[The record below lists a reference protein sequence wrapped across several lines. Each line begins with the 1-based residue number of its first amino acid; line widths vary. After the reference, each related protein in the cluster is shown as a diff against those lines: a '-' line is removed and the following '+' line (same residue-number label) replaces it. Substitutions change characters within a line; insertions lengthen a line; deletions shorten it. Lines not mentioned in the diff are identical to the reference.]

1 MQRMM
6 SFKYFPLLILTWILL
21 YQSSS
26 ATTNISNVGDA
37 FSIALKN
44 NSDLKAFQSK
54 NKVSAIDARISQ
66 SALYPNINFST
77 DLNYNFD
84 LPTQLIPA
92 KVFGGKDGEYKALSF
107 GTDYSMNAFIDAN
120 MPLLNTTIWSN
131 IKQAKLLTKQTALR
145 IKLKEIEI
153 KKNVGLVYYGV
164 LLSKANKNIAEKMLA
179 ISDTLYQST
188 KLKFEAGLLDK
199 IEQNRIENTYLQSKN
214 ALETATAQENIK
226 TQELKMYLGLS
237 PKEDLNLSELLADI
251 TNPVSESMSI
261 KEVSSSL
268 EYKIKQIEI
277 KNSLLQLSKEQLKTL
292 PEISAFMKYGKQS
305 FSNQFSNFNDNN
317 NWYNNGIV
325 GIKLNIPL
333 FKGFS
338 RSNEIMKAKQLN
350 EIAKQES
357 VWLQSKI
364 SKDDYELTENFSH
377 AYAQLENSRK
387 AYDLAN
393 ESYSLSS
400 AKFLNGII
408 NTDAVMNIYRETL
421 NAQSDYIRTLNNYLL
436 TKISIQLRNEM
447 ESNQ

>member
-1 MQRMM
+1 
-6 SFKYFPLLILTWILL
+6 
-21 YQSSS
+21 
-26 ATTNISNVGDA
+26 
-37 FSIALKN
+37 
-44 NSDLKAFQSK
+44 
-54 NKVSAIDARISQ
+54 
-66 SALYPNINFST
+66 
-77 DLNYNFD
+77 
-84 LPTQLIPA
+84 
-92 KVFGGKDGEYKALSF
+92 
-107 GTDYSMNAFIDAN
+107 
-120 MPLLNTTIWSN
+120 
-131 IKQAKLLTKQTALR
+131 
-145 IKLKEIEI
+145 
-153 KKNVGLVYYGV
+153 
-164 LLSKANKNIAEKMLA
+164 
-179 ISDTLYQST
+179 
-188 KLKFEAGLLDK
+188 
-199 IEQNRIENTYLQSKN
+199 
-214 ALETATAQENIK
+214 
-226 TQELKMYLGLS
+226 MYLGLS